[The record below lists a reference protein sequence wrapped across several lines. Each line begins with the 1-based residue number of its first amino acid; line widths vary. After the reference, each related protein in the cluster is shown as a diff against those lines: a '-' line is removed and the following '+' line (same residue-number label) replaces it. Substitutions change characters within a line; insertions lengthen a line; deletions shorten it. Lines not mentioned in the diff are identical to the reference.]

1 MSRKNR
7 KPARRPQILAK
18 PLSEQQRREIES
30 RAAQHRAPR
39 PAPGPVVYDGLD
51 PEMREFRR
59 RYDAGEQVTPLE
71 VLYFWFALNG
81 GPDVLTEEA
90 CERVEEL
97 AALDRPLTAGECAWV
112 DELAEL
118 CELTITPQITW
129 QKAEP

>member
-39 PAPGPVVYDGLD
+39 PAPGPVVYDGL
-51 PEMREFRR
+51 
-59 RYDAGEQVTPLE
+59 
-71 VLYFWFALNG
+71 
-81 GPDVLTEEA
+81 
-90 CERVEEL
+90 EEL